1 MGYRT
6 TIKNINSIGHLIEGN
21 VYTFLQQS
29 ISSEEMLITNI
40 ELLDELIKR
49 TSEQFYMSDEYWR
62 YLYRNLHYLRHEWD
76 DVRSELEYIQTNFE
90 EFVCKQA
97 FNERIL
103 GYLERISRLFSQ
115 CEVKS
120 ILLPGFDYQNPINSL
135 LTDKRTLRE
144 IVEIHPG
151 NTALILQLKE
161 QFNREDTA
169 ILNIFPNFD
178 KALYQIENWPGIFLW
193 NTRDSLFL
201 PIHEREDI
209 FDIYR
214 TIRYEN
220 NSFNY
225 LRKKFDEKFKK
236 KQYAYL
242 LHMSDLHFGNKLA
255 NKRTTR
261 VIKILEDHISKIEDN
276 ARIIPIISGDLMNSP
291 DSTNKQLYE
300 MFLELLRSKG
310 FEEPVYVLGNHDNDI
325 SGILKLS
332 TTQKTIISSLSSTS
346 KVEIYEDLKLAIIK
360 FDSNTGGKLAQ
371 GKIGEDQLMEIG
383 NEIDA
388 IKDKESY
395 TFIALLHHHPV
406 EIQNPKWYAKEWYE
420 AILGP
425 RLYEETMKLID
436 SDLFLE
442 WIQQRG
448 VKYILHGHKHIPS
461 INECEDI
468 TIISAGSTTGC
479 VKHQDKGK
487 TFLSYNL
494 IKYDMDI
501 KKPVSVTII
510 AEEIIGAGTKNVLSH
525 LL

>member
-62 YLYRNLHYLRHEWD
+62 YLYRNLHYLRREWD

-201 PIHEREDI
+201 PIH
-209 FDIYR
+209 
-214 TIRYEN
+214 
-220 NSFNY
+220 Y
-225 LRKKFDEKFKK
+225 LR
-236 KQYAYL
+236 
-242 LHMSDLHFGNKLA
+242 
-255 NKRTTR
+255 
-261 VIKILEDHISKIEDN
+261 V
-276 ARIIPIISGDLMNSP
+276 
-291 DSTNKQLYE
+291 
-300 MFLELLRSKG
+300 
-310 FEEPVYVLGNHDNDI
+310 
-325 SGILKLS
+325 
-332 TTQKTIISSLSSTS
+332 
-346 KVEIYEDLKLAIIK
+346 
-360 FDSNTGGKLAQ
+360 
-371 GKIGEDQLMEIG
+371 
-383 NEIDA
+383 
-388 IKDKESY
+388 
-395 TFIALLHHHPV
+395 
-406 EIQNPKWYAKEWYE
+406 
-420 AILGP
+420 
-425 RLYEETMKLID
+425 
-436 SDLFLE
+436 
-442 WIQQRG
+442 
-448 VKYILHGHKHIPS
+448 
-461 INECEDI
+461 
-468 TIISAGSTTGC
+468 
-479 VKHQDKGK
+479 
-487 TFLSYNL
+487 LSYR
-494 IKYDMDI
+494 
-501 KKPVSVTII
+501 
-510 AEEIIGAGTKNVLSH
+510 
-525 LL
+525 